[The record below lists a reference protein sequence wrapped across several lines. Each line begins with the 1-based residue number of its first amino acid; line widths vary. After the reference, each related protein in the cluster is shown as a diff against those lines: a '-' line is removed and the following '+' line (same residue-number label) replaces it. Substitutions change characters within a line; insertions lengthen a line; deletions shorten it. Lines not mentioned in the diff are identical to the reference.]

1 MQVMRAKVRPFR
13 HVVSFVRL
21 RESGDTHRIRRV
33 ANVEQ
38 PDQLL
43 AILLVIQHRLIKHHQ
58 QIPIRERQRG
68 VGAAAKRRAPVT
80 VANQLRLS
88 AVLHIEQGQA
98 AVAPAAVG
106 GVAGDNRMMKGIALA
121 FRPLRGLPCRL
132 VHPRQPPA
140 PGDLRLARVGQVD
153 SQENVVAKAVNQRG
167 NVGPASADVPD
178 SVDTDAVKRQKGD
191 LSRFIRSGNIKNP
204 QPGAPAPIPY
214 VADRLAHRTGVVN
227 LFVGEAGIGEQIP
240 GVDHQQQIVVRL

>member
-1 MQVMRAKVRPFR
+1 M
-13 HVVSFVRL
+13 
-21 RESGDTHRIRRV
+21 
-33 ANVEQ
+33 
-38 PDQLL
+38 
-43 AILLVIQHRLIKHHQ
+43 
-58 QIPIRERQRG
+58 
-68 VGAAAKRRAPVT
+68 GAAAKRRAPVT
-80 VANQLRLS
+80 VANQLWLG

-121 FRPLRGLPCRL
+121 FRPLRGFPRRL

-191 LSRFIRSGNIKNP
+191 LSRFIRVEISKS
-204 QPGAPAPIPY
+204 AAWRSSPY
-214 VADRLAHRTGVVN
+214 PYIADRLAHRTGVVH
-227 LFVGEAGIGEQIP
+227 LLVGEAGIGEQIP
-240 GVDHQQQIVVRL
+240 GVDHQQQIIVRL